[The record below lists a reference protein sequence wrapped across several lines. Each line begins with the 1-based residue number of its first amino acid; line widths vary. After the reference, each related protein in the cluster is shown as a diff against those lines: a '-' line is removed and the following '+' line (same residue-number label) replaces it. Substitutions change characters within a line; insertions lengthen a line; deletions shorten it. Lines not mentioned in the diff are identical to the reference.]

1 LGGHEVC
8 TNVKRDPEIGH
19 LRRRRELLTLKRDPE
34 NRPSKAQKELL
45 TLAYLR
51 YRVGGKKKES
61 SKAGRRARQVSFVKV
76 LCTVEQKKGKKKK

>member
-1 LGGHEVC
+1 MHKC
-8 TNVKRDPEIGH
+8 QKRP
-19 LRRRRELLTLKRDPE
+19 RNRPSKAQKRTTDTQKRPR

-76 LCTVEQKKGKKKK
+76 LYTVEQKKGKKKK